1 MSRRLAPIAAA
12 ALPRNGAVSRRVT
25 IGLMGGSF
33 NPAHDGHR
41 HIARAALRRLG
52 LSEVWWLVSPQN
64 PLKSRDDMGAL
75 TTRLASARA
84 VAKHPRIKVRDIE
97 RRLGTVYTSELIAW
111 LVRRAPRA
119 RFVWLMGADNLRQFD
134 SWYQWSRIL
143 HTVPVAV
150 FDRPPYSLKA
160 LHGTAARR
168 FARSRVAERRARS
181 LPRMAPPAWVFF
193 HTVRHSA
200 TASAIRASRPASRDG
215 RAANGR
221 AEG

>member
-1 MSRRLAPIAAA
+1 MSRRLAPIAVA
-12 ALPRNGAVSRRVT
+12 ALPRNGAVCRRAT

-64 PLKSRDDMGAL
+64 PLKSRDDMGAF

-97 RRLGTVYTSELIAW
+97 CRLGTVYTSELIAW

-119 RFVWLMGADNLRQFD
+119 RFVWLMGADNLWQFD
-134 SWYQWSRIL
+134 NWYQWSRIL

-150 FDRPPYSLKA
+150 FDRPPYSLTA
-160 LHGTAARR
+160 LHGTVARR
-168 FARSRVAERRARS
+168 FSRSRVAERRARS
-181 LPRMAPPAWVFF
+181 LPRMAPPAWVFL

-200 TASAIRASRPASRDG
+200 TASAIRAIRPAGRDG
-215 RAANGR
+215 RAANGP
-221 AEG
+221 AEQ

>member
-12 ALPRNGAVSRRVT
+12 ALPRNGAVCRRAT

-64 PLKSRDDMGAL
+64 PLKSRDDMGAF

-97 RRLGTVYTSELIAW
+97 CRLGTVYTSELIAW

-119 RFVWLMGADNLRQFD
+119 RFVWLMGADNLWQFD
-134 SWYQWSRIL
+134 NWYQWSRIL

-150 FDRPPYSLKA
+150 FDRPPYSLTA
-160 LHGTAARR
+160 LHGTVARR
-168 FARSRVAERRARS
+168 FSRSRVAERRARS
-181 LPRMAPPAWVFF
+181 LPRMAPPAWVFL

-200 TASAIRASRPASRDG
+200 TASAIRAIRPAGRDG

-221 AEG
+221 AEQ

>member
-1 MSRRLAPIAAA
+1 MSRRFAPIAAA
-12 ALPRNGAVSRRVT
+12 ALPRNGAVARRVT

-52 LSEVWWLVSPQN
+52 LDEVWWLVSPQN
-64 PLKSRDDMGAL
+64 PLKSRDDMGAYAE
-75 TTRLASARA
+75 RLASARA

-97 RRLGTVYTSELIAW
+97 RRLGTVYTSECVAW

-134 SWYQWSRIL
+134 SWYHWSRIL

-150 FDRPPYSLKA
+150 FDRPPYALPA
-160 LHGTAARR
+160 LHSTAARH
-168 FARSRVAERRARS
+168 FARFRVAERRARL
-181 LPRMAPPAWVFF
+181 LPWMAPPAWVFF

-200 TASAIRASRPASRDG
+200 TASAIRASRLDG
-215 RAANGR
+215 RVGR
-221 AEG
+221 AVNGQAGR

>member
-12 ALPRNGAVSRRVT
+12 ALPRNGAVCRRAT

-64 PLKSRDDMGAL
+64 PLKSRDDMGAF

-97 RRLGTVYTSELIAW
+97 CRLGTVYTSELIAW

-119 RFVWLMGADNLRQFD
+119 RFVWLMGADNLWQFD
-134 SWYQWSRIL
+134 NWYQWSRIL

-150 FDRPPYSLKA
+150 FDRPPYSLTA
-160 LHGTAARR
+160 LHGTVAGR
-168 FARSRVAERRARS
+168 FSRSRVAERRARS
-181 LPRMAPPAWVFF
+181 LPRMAPPAWVFL

-200 TASAIRASRPASRDG
+200 TASAIRAIRPAGRDG

-221 AEG
+221 AEQ

>member
-168 FARSRVAERRARS
+168 FARSRVVERRARS

-200 TASAIRASRPASRDG
+200 TASAIRASRPASRGG

>member
-12 ALPRNGAVSRRVT
+12 ALPRNGAVSRRAT

-33 NPAHDGHR
+33 NPAHNGHR

-64 PLKSRDDMGAL
+64 PLKSRDDMGAF

-84 VAKHPRIKVRDIE
+84 IAKHPRIKVHDIE

-119 RFVWLMGADNLRQFD
+119 RFVWLMGADNLWQFD
-134 SWYQWSRIL
+134 NWYQWSRIL
-143 HTVPVAV
+143 YTAPVAV
-150 FDRPPYSLKA
+150 FDRPPYCLRA
-160 LHGTAARR
+160 LHGTAARH
-168 FARSRVAERRARS
+168 FARFRVAERRARS

-193 HTVRHSA
+193 HSVRHSA
-200 TASAIRASRPASRDG
+200 TASAIRANSPAGRDG

-221 AEG
+221 AEQ